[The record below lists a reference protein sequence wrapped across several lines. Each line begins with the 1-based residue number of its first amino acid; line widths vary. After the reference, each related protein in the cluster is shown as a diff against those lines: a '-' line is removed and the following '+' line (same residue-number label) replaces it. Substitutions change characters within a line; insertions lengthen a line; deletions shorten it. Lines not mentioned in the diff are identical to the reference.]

1 MIIFKKTSKESE
13 ITKAIVSE
21 FSKEFLEYVE
31 SDVII
36 VGGGPSGLTAAKK
49 LSEKK
54 VKTLVIEAN
63 NYLGGGFWIG
73 GFLMNKL
80 TFREPSEKILDE
92 IKAPYKEI
100 DNGLFVSDGPK
111 TCAKLISATCDA
123 GAKIL
128 NCVKFEDV
136 IIKKR
141 KVSGVVV
148 NWHAVSHLPK
158 EITCV
163 DPIALEAKIVIDAS
177 GHDAVVA
184 RALEKRNLIKIKGT
198 WAMNVNDSEEL
209 IISHTKEIFPGV
221 IACGMSSAE
230 IFGLPRMGP
239 TFGAMLL
246 SGERAA
252 DVALKLL

>member
-1 MIIFKKTSKESE
+1 MVFKQVNESE

-21 FSKEFLEYVE
+21 FLEDFLEYTE

-49 LSEKK
+49 ISEKK
-54 VKTLVIEAN
+54 VKTLLIEAN
-63 NYLGGGFWIG
+63 NYIGGGFWIG

-80 TFREPSEKILDE
+80 TFRQPAEKILDE

-100 DNGLFVSDGPK
+100 KEGLFVSDGPR
-111 TCAKLISATCDA
+111 TCSKLISAACDA

-141 KVSGVVV
+141 KVSGVVA

-177 GHDAVVA
+177 GHEAVVM

-198 WAMNVNDSEEL
+198 GAMNINESEDL
-209 IISHTKEIFPGV
+209 VLTYTKEIFPGL
-221 IACGMSSAE
+221 IACGMSVAE
-230 IFGLPRMGP
+230 VFGLPRMGP

-246 SGERAA
+246 SGEKAA
-252 DVALKLL
+252 EVALKLLKI